1 MIAPKEII
9 RSNRKTIALVVNNKA
24 ELIVRAPY
32 TVCNDY
38 INHLIESKETWIKLK
53 QESIRINNE
62 IHIEKSYKDGESFLY
77 LGNNYILDFV
87 KTDAICLLHNRLL
100 VPVRYEGNAKEPI
113 IDWFK
118 QQAYME
124 LNSRLDF
131 YAKQIGAKYN
141 GFRLS
146 DAKGRWGSC
155 GSKQTINLNWRMV
168 MCPQFAIDYV
178 AIHELSHLQFKNHSK
193 EFWNRVYTIM
203 PNYKEAETWLNEN
216 VSILKF

>member
-1 MIAPKEII
+1 MIEPKEII

-24 ELIVRAPY
+24 ELIVRAPFV
-32 TVCNDY
+32 VCNDY
-38 INHLIESKETWIKLK
+38 INKLIESKQSWIRQK

-62 IHIEKSYKDGESFLY
+62 IHIEKSFKDGESFLY

-87 KTDAICLLHNRLL
+87 KTDEICLLQNRLL
-100 VPVRYEGNAKEPI
+100 VPARYEGNAKEAI
-113 IDWFK
+113 INWFK
-118 QQAYME
+118 QQAYTE
-124 LNSRLDF
+124 LKNRLDF

-141 GFRLS
+141 VFGLS

-155 GSKQTINLNWRMV
+155 GSKQTINLNWRLV